1 MSYEDWGRVSFGQP
15 LCNKSLNK
23 NKIAL
28 NEIKDVL
35 LKCKKGLNQSSGV
48 KGYQSVLNA
57 KSDVE
62 PKKSIL
68 NIDLC
73 VELN

>member
-1 MSYEDWGRVSFGQP
+1 MQ
-15 LCNKSLNK
+15 N
-23 NKIAL
+23 
-28 NEIKDVL
+28 VL

-62 PKKSIL
+62 PKKSTL
-68 NIDLC
+68 NIDLR

>member
-1 MSYEDWGRVSFGQP
+1 MLS
-15 LCNKSLNK
+15 
-23 NKIAL
+23 A
-28 NEIKDVL
+28 
-35 LKCKKGLNQSSGV
+35 KK
-48 KGYQSVLNA
+48 VLNA